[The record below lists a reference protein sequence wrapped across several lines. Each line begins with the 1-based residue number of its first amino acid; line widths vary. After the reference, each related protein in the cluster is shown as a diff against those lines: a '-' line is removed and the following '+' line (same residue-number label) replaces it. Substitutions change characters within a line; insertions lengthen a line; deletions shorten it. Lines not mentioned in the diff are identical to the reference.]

1 MSGMLIG
8 IDASRATVA
17 HRTGTEAYSLRLIQA
32 LLAIK
37 DEDRPSP
44 HHFRL
49 YLNRAPQ
56 ANLFPSEPNI
66 EERVIP
72 FPRLW
77 THLRLA
83 AELSSRR
90 PDVLYVPS
98 HVLPFAFPGPAAV
111 TVHDLGYRV
120 FPRAHP
126 VLDRLYLDWSTR
138 WNARRASVVIV
149 DSEATRRDL
158 IDQYQTDPGKIV
170 VVHPGYDEDLHP
182 VRDPA
187 RLTAI
192 RKRYGIPASLA
203 GGPGEGAYLLHL
215 GTLQPRKNLIRLID
229 AFTRAVDPP
238 GIPSPEPRPLLVLA
252 GNPGWLAGPI
262 LEHARQ
268 AGPAVHITGFIAE
281 EDKAALISGA
291 TAFLFPSLY
300 EGFGFPVLE
309 AMACGTPVICS
320 NTSSLPEVAGDA
332 ALMVDP
338 IDTAGLAT
346 AIRRVLT
353 DESLRSGLT
362 RRGFANLQRF
372 SWQRCARQVL
382 AAIESIA

>member
-1 MSGMLIG
+1 MLIG

-56 ANLFPSEPNI
+56 ANLFPSEPTI

-120 FPRAHP
+120 FPWAHP
-126 VLDRLYLDWSTR
+126 ALNRLYLDWSTR
-138 WNARRASVVIV
+138 WNARRASVVIA

-170 VVHPGYDEDLHP
+170 VAYPGYDEDLHP
-182 VRDPA
+182 VHDPA
-187 RLTAI
+187 RLTAL
-192 RKRYGIPASLA
+192 RKRYGFPDPLA
-203 GGPGEGAYLLHL
+203 GCPGEGAYLLYL

-229 AFTRAVDPP
+229 AYTRAVDSP
-238 GIPSPEPRPLLVLA
+238 GSPSPEPGPLLVLA
-252 GNPGWLAGPI
+252 GSPGWLAGPI
-262 LEHARQ
+262 LEYARQ
-268 AGPAVHITGFIAE
+268 AGPTVHITGFIAE

-320 NTSSLPEVAGDA
+320 NTSSLPQVAGDA
-332 ALMVDP
+332 ALLVDP
-338 IDTAGLAT
+338 LDTAGLAT
-346 AIRRVLT
+346 AIRHVLT

>member
-8 IDASRATVA
+8 VDASRAAAA

-32 LLAIK
+32 LLAINE
-37 DEDRPSP
+37 EDRPSP
-44 HHFRL
+44 HRFRL

-56 ANLFPSEPNI
+56 AGLFPSEPNI
-66 EERVIP
+66 QERVIP

-77 THLRLA
+77 THVRLA
-83 AELSSRR
+83 AELSRRR

-120 FPRAHP
+120 FPRAHTS
-126 VLDRLYLDWSTR
+126 LSRLYLDWSTR
-138 WNARRASVVIV
+138 WNARRASVVIA

-170 VVHPGYDEDLHP
+170 VAYPGYDEGLHP

-187 RLTAI
+187 RLTTI
-192 RKRYGIPASLA
+192 RKRYGIPDPLA
-203 GGPGEGAYLLHL
+203 GGPGEGVYLLYL
-215 GTLQPRKNLIRLID
+215 GTLQPRKNLVRLID
-229 AFTRAVDPP
+229 AFARAVDPL
-238 GIPSPEPRPLLVLA
+238 GRPSPEPRPLLVLA

-281 EDKAALISGA
+281 EDKAGLLSGA
-291 TAFLFPSLY
+291 TAFVFPSLY

-332 ALMVDP
+332 ALLVDP
-338 IDTAGLAT
+338 LDTAGLAT

-353 DESLRSGLT
+353 DGSLRTGLA
-362 RRGFANLQRF
+362 RRGLANIQRF
-372 SWQRCARQVL
+372 SWRRCACQVL